1 MERKG
6 SYVVVNDSEVLQV
19 FLENTQVFDQQ
30 AITGEAGV
38 SVVPGLDELVIGV
51 QVVQYRISVL
61 LICSSEHDNLEE
73 LIGIP

>member
-6 SYVVVNDSEVLQV
+6 SYVVVNYCEVLQV

-30 AITGEAGV
+30 AITRKAGV